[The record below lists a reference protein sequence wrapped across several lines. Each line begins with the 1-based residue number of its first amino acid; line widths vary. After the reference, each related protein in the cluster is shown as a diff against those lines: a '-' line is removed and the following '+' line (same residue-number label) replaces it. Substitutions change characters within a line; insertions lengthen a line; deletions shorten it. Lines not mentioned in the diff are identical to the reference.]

1 MGQSNECG
9 PRPSQ
14 VTVNFAAQQRTA
26 ALHRIKPLD
35 SGFDDKHADDEVIE
49 DADDEMFSTESDSEP
64 VVTVASNKAA
74 EDDNESMDDMEEAS
88 TPPQGIKGVAASTN
102 ARAGPSTA
110 PSAVALGKKRSRE
123 EAACGDD
130 EEDSPASS
138 RSYKV
143 STIPA

>member
-74 EDDNESMDDMEEAS
+74 EDDNESMDDLEAS
-88 TPPQGIKGVAASTN
+88 TAPQDVKGASASAN
-102 ARAGPSTA
+102 AQAGPSTG
-110 PSAVALGKKRSRE
+110 PSAVAIGKMRLRE
-123 EAACGDD
+123 EATDGED
-130 EEDSPASS
+130 EEDSPVSS
-138 RSYKV
+138 RSFKV
-143 STIPA
+143 STTPA